1 MFKISFDFDE
11 VSQKVTNIKVESK
24 KSVQKAFDLEVE
36 ENKLCL
42 TSDALNKLGA
52 TIGDRLSINYWTV
65 DNETTYPIISKSEVF
80 TDGESGNKLTGKGT
94 ISFKG
99 QQRTSLLKF
108 GNLFEFGQ
116 FIDKSG
122 HVRNN
127 VFVLKP
133 VKDDRLSD
141 DEKIFNTEKEIAEE
155 LNTSRIEDEIDN
167 ILGEENYED
176 ALPF

>member
-11 VSQKVTNIKVESK
+11 VSQKVTNIKIESK
-24 KSVQKAFDLEVE
+24 KVNQQAFDMEVE
-36 ENKLCL
+36 ENKLSL
-42 TSDALNKLGA
+42 TSEAIKKLGA
-52 TIGDRLSINYWTV
+52 TTGDRISVNYWTV
-65 DNETTYPIISKSEVF
+65 DNENTYPIISKSDVF
-80 TDGESGNKLTGKGT
+80 TDGDAGNKLTGKGT

-122 HVRNN
+122 RVRDN

-133 VKDDRLSD
+133 VKDDRLSTD
-141 DEKIFNTEKEIAEE
+141 AKIFNNEKEIVEE
-155 LNTSRIEDEIDN
+155 LNASNVEDEISA
-167 ILGEENYED
+167 ILDEETENV
-176 ALPF
+176 LPF